1 MSSKILQYFK
11 LLSNNKIKITNHK
24 LKKVIH
30 GYSFIYISSE
40 IKLETNEKVYQ
51 KMKESSIIIIKEYKE
66 KNEEENDIQ
75 YFIIG
80 FKQTLLIVKQESIQF
95 IYKLLS
101 CKPDLTICFLE
112 NSKEQFNKHI
122 IIDYHEKVADHIFC
136 KEISYFEREFVI
148 LPRNSFS
155 KAIIPCIAGYLI
167 NNGYMK
173 TFEDRLQAYSKR
185 NTRTYEP
192 DEFIFL
198 KLIDSTLISQCSLYY
213 NIEEEQLMVIKKHSL
228 QDVDY
233 QKLKAR
239 EIDNYENTSHPLIP
253 TFFGTMEQD
262 GQQSIIIEFI
272 NGQTLNHLSEI
283 DLNEDQKLNLV
294 LELIDIFIYLHSK
307 DYIYRD
313 LKPNNIMIDRN
324 KHVVLL
330 DFDLMIKKNIDN
342 NEKIIVTADFGED
355 YMAPE
360 LKSEEY
366 YPTCKSDIYSIG
378 KIISFIFGI
387 DKRDLN
393 DFQKNNK
400 HEQMNDKDLKEM
412 LPQQKYKILYEI
424 ISQCTEEIPDQRP
437 SIQILNHLLLLT
449 IFVNYS
455 QQNKASID
463 RLINDFVLSLAIL
476 NQIFLNVFIIALFYI
491 VSGDIK
497 NVIHN
502 FSLADEQND
511 PEAQFNLGTI
521 YYEGRYINRDI
532 KKAIHYLSLAA
543 EQNHPKAQF
552 NLGAIYYEGRYI
564 NRNINKA
571 IHYLSLAAEQNETE
585 AQYNLGAIYY
595 EGRYIN
601 RDIKKAIHYLS
612 LAAEQNHPK
621 AQFNLGAIYYEGRY
635 INRNINKAIHYFSLA
650 ADQNDSVA
658 QFNLGYMYYEG
669 QYTNFDISKA
679 IHYFTLAAG
688 QNDPKAQFN
697 LGIIYYEGRYVNR
710 NINKA
715 IHYFSLAAE
724 QNDPEAQFI
733 LGYMYYKGQYIN
745 CDINKAIHYFSLA
758 ADQNHQNA
766 QFYLGVIY
774 NEGRYINRNINKAI
788 HYFTLAAG
796 QNDSVAQFNLG
807 YMYYEGQ
814 YTNFDISKAI
824 HYFTLAAGQNYPKA
838 QFYLGIIYYEGQYI
852 NRDINKSIHYFT
864 LAASQYHPKAQFYLG
879 VIYYEGRYV
888 NRDINKSIYYFSLAA
903 DQNEHEAQ
911 FNLGIIYYKGQY
923 INRNINKSIH
933 YFTLAAN
940 QNHPKAQFFLGYL
953 YYEGRYVNRDI
964 NKSIYYFSLAAN
976 QNHPEAQFNLGYLYY
991 VGQYNDC
998 DITKAIHYFS
1008 LAANQNDPE
1017 AQNIL
1022 GVLFY
1027 EGRYVNRDI
1036 NKSMYY
1042 FSLAANQNH
1051 PKAQFNLGLIYYFG
1065 NHVGCDITKA
1075 IQYFSFAANQNHP
1088 EAQFYLGLIYFKGKY
1103 VKCDINEA
1111 IHYFTLASNYN
1122 FSKAQLILGLINF
1135 VGFRRTRNIKEGI
1148 WLLIR
1153 SSDNRCIQAFYAMG
1167 YLLHEGKY
1175 MSGDINAAIRY
1186 YKEGSSFNNQYSKN
1200 NLGIIYKNGFED
1212 KIKPNIGLA
1221 AVYFEE
1227 AIKKKNDAVAMYNL
1241 GHLYLYNDQLK
1252 DNKQQSIYFLIQSF
1266 TEGFHKS
1273 LILLCLSLIKS
1284 YGYSKDKI
1292 SQRLENVEMESFKL
1306 SLLVCQM
1313 IDQLKLYEKEAFEK
1327 IYEYHRKIDYLYN
1340 FRLKPIES
1348 KDIKKVKEKQTKNEK
1363 IVNIS
1368 SIFYEGFEI
1377 NLDDV

>member
-148 LPRNSFS
+148 LPRNSFY

-185 NTRTYEP
+185 NIRTYEP

-233 QKLKAR
+233 HKLKAR

-283 DLNEDQKLNLV
+283 DLNADQKLNLV

-476 NQIFLNVFIIALFYI
+476 NYILLNVFIIALFYI

-571 IHYLSLAAEQNETE
+571 IHY
-585 AQYNLGAIYY
+585 
-595 EGRYIN
+595 
-601 RDIKKAIHYLS
+601 
-612 LAAEQNHPK
+612 
-621 AQFNLGAIYYEGRY
+621 
-635 INRNINKAIHYFSLA
+635 
-650 ADQNDSVA
+650 
-658 QFNLGYMYYEG
+658 
-669 QYTNFDISKA
+669 
-679 IHYFTLAAG
+679 
-688 QNDPKAQFN
+688 
-697 LGIIYYEGRYVNR
+697 
-710 NINKA
+710 
-715 IHYFSLAAE
+715 FSLAAE

-745 CDINKAIHYFSLA
+745 CDINKAIHYFSMA

-788 HYFTLAAG
+788 HNFSLAAD

-824 HYFTLAAGQNYPKA
+824 RYFTLAAGQNDPKA
-838 QFYLGIIYYEGQYI
+838 QFYLGIIYYEGRYV

-864 LAASQYHPKAQFYLG
+864 LAANQNHPKAQFYLG

-888 NRDINKSIYYFSLAA
+888 NCDINKSIYYFSLAA

-964 NKSIYYFSLAAN
+964 NKSMYYFSLAAN

-1008 LAANQNDPE
+1008 LAAEQNDPE

-1027 EGRYVNRDI
+1027 EGGSINSDI

-1103 VKCDINEA
+1103 VKCDVNKA

-1135 VGFRRTRNIKEGI
+1135 VGFRRTRNIKAGI

-1212 KIKPNIGLA
+1212 KIEPNIGLA

-1292 SQRLENVEMESFKL
+1292 SQRLENVEMESLKL

-1313 IDQLKLYEKEAFEK
+1313 IDQLKLYEKEVFEK

-1348 KDIKKVKEKQTKNEK
+1348 KDIKKDKEKQTKNEK

-1377 NLDDV
+1377 NLDDI